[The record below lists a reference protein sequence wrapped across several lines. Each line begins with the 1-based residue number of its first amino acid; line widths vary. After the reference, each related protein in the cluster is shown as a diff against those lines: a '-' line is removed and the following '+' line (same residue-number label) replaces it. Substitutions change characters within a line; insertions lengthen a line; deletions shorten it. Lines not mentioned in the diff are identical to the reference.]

1 MKGRMEIKTQFD
13 LKEKVWIKDLEQYG
27 QVRFIEISVMGLRYD
42 IQYWLSGKREFAYFW
57 EDELDVKLS
66 PTMNM

>member
-1 MKGRMEIKTQFD
+1 MEIKTQFD